1 MKTLL
6 LRSILAL
13 LCVFSIY
20 NAIGQL
26 NNQGTIRYDRTTNWI
41 KIQDKLT
48 YLTQEEK
55 DRMRLTW
62 GRSEDWSQQMELS
75 FDTSKSLY
83 KYAEFQKNMSGGY
96 SWKQDEL
103 FLLRDRTDRKVTDI
117 RELPDKTYLISDD
130 LPETKW
136 KILTSIKEIAG
147 YICMNAETRDTV
159 KNQRIEAWFTTE
171 IPLPIGPEGYGGLP
185 GAILEL
191 IVDDE
196 AVVITATE
204 VTFHAHDKPLTLP
217 KRKKLRTLTILE
229 YNKKMR
235 EYLKDSIAAKRNPY
249 WSMRY

>member
-1 MKTLL
+1 MKILL
-6 LRSILAL
+6 LRSI
-13 LCVFSIY
+13 F
-20 NAIGQL
+20 AIFCACCFYSAFGQL
-26 NNQGTIRYDRTTNWI
+26 DNQGTIHYDRTTYWI

-55 DRMRLTW
+55 DRTRLTW
-62 GRSEDWSQQMELS
+62 GRSEGWSQQMELS
-75 FDTSKSLY
+75 FDASKSLY
-83 KYAEFQKNMSGGY
+83 KYAELQKNMSGGY

-103 FLLRDRTDRKVTDI
+103 YLLRDRIAHKVTDI
-117 RELPDKTYLISDD
+117 RELPDKTYLIADD
-130 LPETKW
+130 LPATKW

-191 IVDDE
+191 IVDNE

-204 VTFHAHDKPLTLP
+204 VTFHAHDKPITLP
-217 KRKKLRTLTILE
+217 KRKKLRTLTIAE
-229 YNKKMR
+229 YNKKVSD
-235 EYLKDSIAAKRNPY
+235 YLKDSIAAKRNPY
-249 WSMRY
+249 WSIRY